1 MLFGLL
7 IVFQRVFLLRRSHLG
22 VGALLVFV
30 PGHVAIRLGV
40 HSTFLEQ
47 HVEHNSCRMNT
58 KMCLSTHM
66 ALSSEVSADL
76 YFLKAITIEIL
87 SFLPNLSLSPDA
99 QKIEAWEYEHKVCLD
114 AEVWELKPLP
124 PTTLIPSVNNFS
136 NMVVMPST
144 FRGFSYYRNKLTV
157 SLEGTT
163 CTRSCF
169 LSM

>member
-1 MLFGLL
+1 
-7 IVFQRVFLLRRSHLG
+7 
-22 VGALLVFV
+22 
-30 PGHVAIRLGV
+30 
-40 HSTFLEQ
+40 
-47 HVEHNSCRMNT
+47 MNT
-58 KMCLSTHM
+58 KMCLSTQM

-114 AEVWELKPLP
+114 AEVCELKPLP

-163 CTRSCF
+163 STRSCF
-169 LSM
+169 L

>member
-1 MLFGLL
+1 
-7 IVFQRVFLLRRSHLG
+7 
-22 VGALLVFV
+22 
-30 PGHVAIRLGV
+30 
-40 HSTFLEQ
+40 
-47 HVEHNSCRMNT
+47 MNT
-58 KMCLSTHM
+58 NNVPFNTYM

-114 AEVWELKPLP
+114 AEVCELKPLP

-144 FRGFSYYRNKLTV
+144 FRFRGFSYYRNKLTV

-163 CTRSCF
+163 STRSCF
-169 LSM
+169 L

>member
-1 MLFGLL
+1 
-7 IVFQRVFLLRRSHLG
+7 
-22 VGALLVFV
+22 
-30 PGHVAIRLGV
+30 
-40 HSTFLEQ
+40 
-47 HVEHNSCRMNT
+47 
-58 KMCLSTHM
+58 M

-99 QKIEAWEYEHKVCLD
+99 QKIDAWEYEHKVCLD

-144 FRGFSYYRNKLTV
+144 FRGF
-157 SLEGTT
+157 
-163 CTRSCF
+163 
-169 LSM
+169 

>member
-1 MLFGLL
+1 
-7 IVFQRVFLLRRSHLG
+7 
-22 VGALLVFV
+22 
-30 PGHVAIRLGV
+30 
-40 HSTFLEQ
+40 
-47 HVEHNSCRMNT
+47 
-58 KMCLSTHM
+58 MCLSTQM

-87 SFLPNLSLSPDA
+87 SFLPNSSLSPDA

-157 SLEGTT
+157 SLAPDPVSYK
-163 CTRSCF
+163 CDRS
-169 LSM
+169 